1 MKHLIALMLA
11 SAAVVAVPRPACG
24 QTTVPQ
30 SSGLAILSPGGDGA
44 LDSPAVAV
52 VLRFPAGAAVTLRVN
67 GTLISPTLIGRTET
81 DGAAKT
87 VTQTWYGVVLKEGTN
102 TLLAETGPGGA
113 RAERTVEV
121 QSAPRQLTLRALGS
135 RLPADGRSTLAFT
148 GALLDAR
155 GRPSHH
161 DGLVTLTAGAGEWV
175 GEDADPDQPGFQVR
189 TVGGRFRATLRA
201 GVQAQTVRVR
211 AASGDLEAFASVEFA
226 THLRPSLATGVVDFR
241 LGSRRSDYDRPLQD
255 FISPDVSDGSKL
267 HGRTSV
273 FATGKVGDYLFLGAY
288 DSEHALNQTAAGPS
302 SLGRDTQ
309 TQAQERPY
317 AVYGDS
323 STAFALAQSRDN
335 LALRL
340 ERDQTYIL
348 WGDYGTAEFAGR
360 SQEFTAITR
369 TFHALKA
376 NYQAGGLQATGFYG
390 DDVQGFQRDTVA
402 PDGTSGLYFLSHR
415 PLVYGSESVFFEL
428 EDINR
433 PGTVLERAA
442 PQRGVDYEID
452 YDRGTLLFHQP
463 VLRTDVGPDGQ
474 ALVRRIVTTYQ
485 YETGGAGTNVYGGRM
500 QYGLAGGAGR
510 QAGGLFGVTFLRQN
524 QGLQGFDLYG
534 ADASLPLL
542 GGRGRLIAEI
552 ARSDSR
558 DSAAGLGN
566 VAGTAYRL
574 SAEASPARAVSVSAY
589 LHSTGTGFSNDATT
603 SFVPGQT
610 RYGGEV
616 SAALSPTTR
625 LRVQA
630 DHEDNKG
637 LAPQPDPALIGVL
650 DPGTTPAAGTP
661 VDNSLQTYSVGVQQ
675 RVRRAEVSVALTS
688 RSRTDRIAG
697 SGLSGS
703 SDQVETRLTA
713 PVTKNVSLLA
723 QNDTTLSAGTDPVY
737 TDRTSVGADWKAKPG
752 VDVKLTEQVYGRG
765 QYKGHAVTS
774 LETVAEHK
782 GGDGTQMSERFA
794 LTGGANG
801 FALEQSLGLGR
812 RWILV
817 PGLGLSLGY
826 EHVTGAFFGRTG
838 AGDRFAQPYAVG
850 QSASGLGVG
859 SGGGLSAGLEYTRSR
874 DFKASARY
882 ETRDSSGGQNTVITG
897 ALAGKIG
904 PALTALGAYQE
915 SDAANQLLESL
926 GRSVTLRMG
935 LAYRDP
941 ARDNVNLLLR
951 YDYRRNPAT
960 IPDTILVGSG
970 AGSRDGVFA
979 VEGIY
984 APEWQWEFYGKLA
997 RRDSVSFLAGD
1008 YVGVSRIDLAQ
1019 MRATYR
1025 FRSDMDLVGD
1035 LRWIGQTTA
1044 GYSSRGLVVETGY
1057 FATPDL
1063 RLSLGYSFG
1072 RVGDRDFSGARSAGG
1087 IYLGFTAKVN
1097 QLFNGFGLER
1107 GALADKGRPVPAGFT
1122 PAPTGNAAGPTQSAV
1137 TTSSTPGRAGD

>member
-1 MKHLIALMLA
+1 MRPLIALMLA
-11 SAAVVAVPRPACG
+11 TAAASSLPAFA
-24 QTTVPQ
+24 QVSPSQ
-30 SSGLAILSPGGDGA
+30 ASQLAILSPGEDGA
-44 LDSPAVAV
+44 LDSPAAAV
-52 VLRFPAGAAVTLRVN
+52 VLRFPVGMAVTLRVN
-67 GTLISPTLIGRTET
+67 GTSVSPTQIGRTET
-81 DGAAKT
+81 DGATRT

-102 TLLAETGPGGA
+102 TLVAESGPGGA

-121 QSAPRQLTLRALGS
+121 QSAPRQITLRALGG
-135 RLPADGRSTLAFT
+135 RLPADGRSTLAVT
-148 GALLDAR
+148 GALLDAQ

-175 GEDADPDQPGFQVR
+175 GVDADPDQPGFQVR
-189 TVGGRFRATLRA
+189 TVGGRFRAVLRA
-201 GVQAQTVRVR
+201 GVQAQTVRIR
-211 AASGDLEAFASVEFA
+211 AASGGLEAFASVEMT
-226 THLRPSLATGVVDFR
+226 THLRPSLATGVVDLR

-255 FISPDVSDGSKL
+255 FISPDVSDASRL

-288 DSEHALNQTAAGPS
+288 DSDHALNQTASGQS

-309 TQAQERPY
+309 ARDQPY
-317 AVYGDS
+317 PVYGDS

-340 ERDQTYIL
+340 EHDQNYL
-348 WGDYGTAEFAGR
+348 MWGDYGTSEFAGP

-376 NYQAGGLQATGFYG
+376 NYQVGGLQATGFYG
-390 DDVQGFQRDTVA
+390 DNVQGFQRDTIA

-433 PGTVLERAA
+433 PGTVLERTA

-485 YETGGAGTNVYGGRM
+485 YETGGGGTSVYGGRM

-510 QAGGLFGVTFLRQN
+510 AANGLLGVTFLRQN

-534 ADASLPLL
+534 ADAALPLL
-542 GGRGRLIAEI
+542 GGRGRLIAEV
-552 ARSDSR
+552 AHSANRSD
-558 DSAAGLGN
+558 GIGN
-566 VAGTAYRL
+566 VAGSAYRL
-574 SAEASPARAVSVSAY
+574 SAEASPARGVQVTAY

-616 SAALSPTTR
+616 SDALTPTTR

-637 LAPQPDPALIGVL
+637 IAPQPDPALVGVL

-661 VDNSLQTYSVGVQQ
+661 VDNSLQTYSVSVQQ
-675 RVRRAEVSVALTS
+675 RVRRAELSVALTS
-688 RSRTDRIAG
+688 RSRTDREAG
-697 SGLSGS
+697 SGLGGN

-713 PVTKNVSLLA
+713 PITKDVSLLA
-723 QNDTTLSAGTDPVY
+723 QNDTTLSPSTDPVY

-782 GGDGTQMSERFA
+782 GGDGTQLSERFA
-794 LTGGANG
+794 LTGGASG
-801 FALEQSLGLGR
+801 FALEQSLGLGK
-812 RWILV
+812 RWVVV
-817 PGLGLSLGY
+817 PGLGVSLGY
-826 EHVTGAFFGRTG
+826 EHVSGAFFGRTG
-838 AGDRFAQPYAVG
+838 AGNQFAQPYAVG

-859 SGGGLSAGLEYTRSR
+859 SGGSMSAGVEYTRSR

-897 ALAGKIG
+897 ALAGKVG
-904 PALTALGAYQE
+904 RALTALGAYQE
-915 SDAANQLLESL
+915 SDAANQTLESL

-941 ARDNVNLLLR
+941 SRDDVNLLLR
-951 YDYRRNPAT
+951 YDYRRNPST

-970 AGSRDGVFA
+970 TGSRDGVFA

-984 APEWQWEFYGKLA
+984 APEWQWEFYAKLA

-1019 MRATYR
+1019 VRATYR

-1035 LRWIGQTTA
+1035 VRWIGQPTA

-1087 IYLGFTAKVN
+1087 VYLGFTAKVN
-1097 QLFNGFGLER
+1097 QLFDGFGLER
-1107 GALADKGRPVPAGFT
+1107 GALADKGRPVPAGFM
-1122 PAPTGNAAGPTQSAV
+1122 PAPTGNAAGPTQPAV